1 MGRHLEGGRGRG
13 LGLPRPSSV
22 GAALAGLPEGGCGGG
37 GGGQAP
43 WREDKPP
50 LQVDPQPPSSP
61 FLLSCPLGSLGLV
74 DVDTSG
80 PSRSLCRV
88 RAPEGTRGPSLDHRL
103 FNWESRE

>member
-22 GAALAGLPEGGCGGG
+22 GVALAGLPEGGCGGG

-61 FLLSCPLGSLGLV
+61 FLLCFLSWFS
-74 DVDTSG
+74 DT
-80 PSRSLCRV
+80 
-88 RAPEGTRGPSLDHRL
+88 
-103 FNWESRE
+103 F